1 MEGIERQK
9 SHLNLLKEVPD
20 SVISVAS
27 LAELLKLIDEC
38 RICDGCGNIEQ
49 FAEVLLDGG
58 NSIFKKRDGKDGVCL
73 ETQSV
78 RSTDCAILVT
88 KSFASCQACQKSNHY
103 LRTLI
108 KKK

>member
-58 NSIFKKRDGKDGVCL
+58 NSIFKKGTEKMVFVYKHNLFGRPIV
-73 ETQSV
+73 QYS
-78 RSTDCAILVT
+78 
-88 KSFASCQACQKSNHY
+88 
-103 LRTLI
+103 
-108 KKK
+108 